1 MTAVDTARRVVV
13 FRLGASRYALD
24 VAVVERVVRYIE
36 PRELALRPADV
47 EGVVEVDG
55 QLVPLVDLRRRLAG
69 GVAPADAQTRILL
82 ARIAA
87 ELVGFVVD
95 QVLDVRACER
105 SELTPPPPL
114 VSPDAGTPVY
124 VGTFRRGSDLVM
136 LVDAVALLDAARSAP
151 QGAA

>member
-24 VAVVERVVRYIE
+24 VAVVERVVRYVE
-36 PRELALRPADV
+36 PRELALRSADV

-69 GVAPADAQTRILL
+69 GVTPADAQTRILL

-95 QVLDVRACER
+95 QVLDVRACQP

-114 VSPDAGTPVY
+114 VSPGAGTPVY